1 MIVDPARPTL
11 VARNFLDGDVLG
23 RSWDGWCDLSIECNV
38 RPGRSIYAAERIFF
52 TYIIGDLGAFSY
64 RKRCYSP
71 HPSSR
76 DVGTKTCV

>member
-1 MIVDPARPTL
+1 MIVDPARSTL

-23 RSWDGWCDLSIECNV
+23 RSWDGWCDSSIESNV
-38 RPGRSIYAAERIFF
+38 RPGRSIYAAERIFC
-52 TYIIGDLGAFSY
+52 TYIHDLGALSD

-76 DVGTKTCV
+76 DAGAKTCV